1 MCVTLSHRLILYFFA
16 DYICVST
23 LIYLLSH
30 RFLSFF
36 KRMFSY
42 YIQKAPTIE
51 MQTHYFEPVV
61 APPLGEI
68 TTYTRIVHMSDKF
81 AYLEVELY
89 CGEKGGTLPTL
100 CSKGESTVLITYSKH
115 QKKVTARSTP
125 AVVAVAGASTA
136 KL

>member
-1 MCVTLSHRLILYFFA
+1 MFFNYMSGPNNRNA
-16 DYICVST
+16 DS
-23 LIYLLSH
+23 
-30 RFLSFF
+30 
-36 KRMFSY
+36 
-42 YIQKAPTIE
+42 
-51 MQTHYFEPVV
+51 HYFEPVV
-61 APPLGEI
+61 APPRGEI
-68 TTYTRIVHMSDKF
+68 TTCTRIVHMSDKF

-115 QKKVTARSTP
+115 QKKETARSAP